1 VIRFIRVSAASIAI
15 AVGFVGSPSVAQEP
29 QAVQLNWQ
37 IGPMTAPIG
46 DDLAEVD
53 IGEDT
58 IFLDAEG
65 TRRLMELTQNPLS
78 GREVATLSSSSEDDA
93 WFLVLEFD
101 AVGYVADE
109 EKDALDAD
117 AMLES
122 IRAGTEAANEARRE
136 RGWSTMSIV
145 GWHEPPHYDERT
157 NHMSWAIMGESNGHH
172 TINRIVKLLGRHGVM
187 TATLVASPDELV
199 AATPAADALLANYR
213 FRPGNTYA
221 EFVPSTDKL
230 AQYGLT
236 ALVVGGAGAA
246 LVKSGLLARLWK
258 PIVLGLAALGA
269 GLKRV
274 FFSGRSAQHHPEAP
288 IT

>member
-1 VIRFIRVSAASIAI
+1 
-15 AVGFVGSPSVAQEP
+15 
-29 QAVQLNWQ
+29 
-37 IGPMTAPIG
+37 MTAPIG
-46 DDLAEVD
+46 DDLAEID

-78 GREVATLSSSSEDDA
+78 GREVATLSSASEDDS

-101 AVGYVADE
+101 PVGYVAGE
-109 EKDALDAD
+109 EKDDLDAD
-117 AMLES
+117 AMVEA
-122 IRAGTEAANEARRE
+122 IRSGTEIANEARRE

-145 GWHEPPHYDERT
+145 GWHEPPHYDELT
-157 NHMSWAIMGESNGHH
+157 NHMSWAIIGESNGGH

-187 TATLVASPDELV
+187 TATLVAAPDDLV
-199 AATPAADALLANYR
+199 AAAPAADALLANYR
-213 FRPGNTYA
+213 FQPGNTYA

-269 GLKRV
+269 GLKRI